1 MRSKYLRYKYVHV
14 QACSLCTH
22 VSENE
27 GEHACMNYAPPLPLH
42 MYIYCKAPIYMCVY
56 IYTYICIYVC
66 VHTYIG
72 MYLYA
77 YVDRPS
83 DARKLRWRRA
93 FSRIEQRR
101 PLHHI
106 R

>member
-1 MRSKYLRYKYVHV
+1 
-14 QACSLCTH
+14 
-22 VSENE
+22 
-27 GEHACMNYAPPLPLH
+27 MNYAPPLPLH

-77 YVDRPS
+77 YVLDSRWIVDRKIDPV
-83 DARKLRWRRA
+83 
-93 FSRIEQRR
+93 
-101 PLHHI
+101 LHASCDGEGPFLASSNEDHCI
-106 R
+106 M